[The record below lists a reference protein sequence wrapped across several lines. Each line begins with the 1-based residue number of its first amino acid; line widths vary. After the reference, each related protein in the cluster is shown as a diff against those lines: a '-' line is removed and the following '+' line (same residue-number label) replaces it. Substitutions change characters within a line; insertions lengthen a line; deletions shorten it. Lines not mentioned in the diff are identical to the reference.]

1 MAEST
6 VLIIEDDHDIREL
19 IRHHLARDG
28 YRVEEAADGPGGLSK
43 ARSGAFDLILLDL
56 MLPGMTGLEVC
67 RSLKNDP
74 QTAGAPV
81 VMVTAKG
88 EEADIVVGLELGA
101 DDYVIKPFS
110 PKVLLARV
118 RAVIRRRSRPPE
130 APPGAILRLDRL
142 EINEG
147 KREVLVDGKPVDLT
161 YSEFQILH
169 FLALRPGW
177 VFTRYQIVDAVKGE
191 AYPVT
196 DRAVDVQI
204 VGLRRKLGSAG
215 KLIETVR
222 SVGYRVA
229 DPASSI
235 AE

>member
-1 MAEST
+1 MAEAT

-28 YRVEEAADGPGGLSK
+28 YRVEEAADGSDGLSR
-43 ARSGAFDLILLDL
+43 ARAGAIDLIVLDL
-56 MLPGMTGLEVC
+56 MLPGMSGLEVC

-74 QTAGAPV
+74 QTAGVPV

-88 EEADIVVGLELGA
+88 EESDIVVGLELGA
-101 DDYVIKPFS
+101 DDYVVKPFS

-118 RAVIRRRSRPPE
+118 RAVIRRRSRPLE

>member
-6 VLIIEDDHDIREL
+6 VLVIEDDHDIREL

-43 ARSGAFDLILLDL
+43 ARSGAFDLVLLDL

-67 RSLKNDP
+67 KSLKSDP
-74 QTAGAPV
+74 QTAGIPV

-118 RAVIRRRSRPPE
+118 RAVIRRRSRPLE
-130 APPGAILRLDRL
+130 GAPGAILRLDRL

-169 FLALRPGW
+169 FLAQRPGW

-222 SVGYRVA
+222 SVGYRFA